1 MNLQTQRQR
10 AANAI
15 RDRILCWG
23 DPPAPQSDRL
33 VDGWARALLE
43 LPAGPEGDKPYVG
56 WLPETSGAKSAAAT
70 DAIGSPWDAPTDWD
84 HPNSHL
90 SKYFTVKEVTQGD
103 RRLIPQKDSSEEK
116 KIFILAEFLDKV
128 QADWGRPMGVTSWY
142 RRPGMNAAVGGAEDS
157 QYLPGKAADIYTL
170 EGSPREFEPCLDEQA
185 WSDRAL
191 GYGVA
196 SGKGFTHL
204 DLRKGRIRWW
214 C

>member
-1 MNLQTQRQR
+1 M
-10 AANAI
+10 
-15 RDRILCWG
+15 
-23 DPPAPQSDRL
+23 
-33 VDGWARALLE
+33 
-43 LPAGPEGDKPYVG
+43 
-56 WLPETSGAKSAAAT
+56 
-70 DAIGSPWDAPTDWD
+70 
-84 HPNSHL
+84 
-90 SKYFTVKEVTQGD
+90 TQGD

-116 KIFILAEFLDKV
+116 KIFILAEFLDKM

-157 QYLPGKAADIYTL
+157 QHLPGKAADIYTL
-170 EGSPREFEPCLDEQA
+170 EGSPREFEPCLDEEA
-185 WSDRAL
+185 WSDRAW